1 MLVKGIEVG
10 AVESPGETMGME
22 CESSDGPV
30 FCCCLLSSVLQCT
43 QCTSFV
49 LCFFLRCN
57 TASCICCD
65 RLSST
70 FPFGYGRASVDCETP
85 EEQASYKIKVW
96 VEVAGCCKIKELS
109 CLNKVN

>member
-1 MLVKGIEVG
+1 MV
-10 AVESPGETMGME
+10 
-22 CESSDGPV
+22 
-30 FCCCLLSSVLQCT
+30 LSSVAVYCPVYFSVHSVLL
-43 QCTSFV
+43 SV

-57 TASCICCD
+57 TALCICCD

-85 EEQASYKIKVW
+85 EEQASYKIKVR